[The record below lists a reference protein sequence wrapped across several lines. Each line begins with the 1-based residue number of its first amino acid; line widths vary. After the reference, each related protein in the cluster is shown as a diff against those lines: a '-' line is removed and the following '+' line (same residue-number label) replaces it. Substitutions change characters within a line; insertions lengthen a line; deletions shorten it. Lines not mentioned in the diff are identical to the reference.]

1 MEIAGTSSEICQEEF
16 DARYEQ
22 MLMIRNAWVEGKNT
36 HVIVEDTENGPKYA
50 GIKLPTCAQPSDST
64 TEPLKNISTESPMTD
79 MKAESLADLSTE
91 QSTYNKSLT
100 DLKTGDMSR
109 SPPLTDL
116 SPEPLIVTGVQNP
129 QTDDGKD
136 KDNDLP
142 KTVKILNQ
150 KEQVGK
156 CCWPTVQPKGCH
168 TSTFGVKFSKLRGK
182 KARDTSR

>member
-1 MEIAGTSSEICQEEF
+1 
-16 DARYEQ
+16 
-22 MLMIRNAWVEGKNT
+22 
-36 HVIVEDTENGPKYA
+36 
-50 GIKLPTCAQPSDST
+50 
-64 TEPLKNISTESPMTD
+64 MTD

-100 DLKTGDMSR
+100 DLKTEDMSR

-156 CCWPTVQPKGCH
+156 SCWPTVEPKGCH
-168 TSTFGVKFSKLRGK
+168 TSTFGDKFSKLRRK
-182 KARDTSR
+182 KSKGHQQISQQSQRNIPSLRPIQRQNHQLSQAYKKDR